1 MAEESAREHHEYML
15 AWASL
20 IHAGTFLAAELQ
32 AHFKEEL
39 GLSLPEQ
46 DLLSQVDK
54 SGGRLRMVDLSR
66 LTFLSKAGITKMV
79 DRLEFGGL
87 VARRPSREDRRVINA
102 ELTDEGRDV
111 LERSRRLLRAWVK
124 ANFSAHLS
132 PEEIRELGG
141 TLRRILEG
149 HSRWEDQMLHLRGY
163 RDDPGP
169 CDPPLEEPEGG
180 A

>member
-1 MAEESAREHHEYML
+1 VGPQQEGTVVADEAARERHEYML

-20 IHAGTFLAAELQ
+20 VHAGTFLAAALDR
-32 AHFKEEL
+32 HLSEEL
-39 GLSLPEQ
+39 GLSLVEQ

-79 DRLEFGGL
+79 DRLESDGH

-111 LERSRRLLRAWVK
+111 LGRSRQLLRAWVK
-124 ANFSAHLS
+124 ANFAEHLS
-132 PEEIRELGG
+132 PEETREFGAA
-141 TLRRILEG
+141 LRKLLEG
-149 HSRWEDQMLHLRGY
+149 HGRWEGQMAHLRGY
-163 RDDPGP
+163 REGPGP
-169 CDPPLEEPEGG
+169 CET
-180 A
+180 